1 MPHISHKQT
10 ELASLS
16 QGEKCMKKEQRTV
29 LQLVIISRLSSCK
42 WSPRHNDSSQ
52 KYDDKGKYPHC
63 ISHFKC
69 PVTV

>member
-16 QGEKCMKKEQRTV
+16 QGEKCMKKEQGTV

-42 WSPRHNDSSQ
+42 
-52 KYDDKGKYPHC
+52 
-63 ISHFKC
+63 
-69 PVTV
+69 